1 MKRAV
6 RYCMT
11 ALLIFQCGSGM
22 AFSRAESA
30 AHEWAGLVLFAAVL
44 VHLILNRRWFGSLF
58 RGKHSPAGSLFT
70 AADAALILTVILIA
84 VSGMVIS
91 GYVFS
96 ALNLS
101 GAAWGRKIHLSA
113 TAWMLL
119 LCGFHYGAHLGKG
132 KGNIP
137 LYISGALG
145 IAAMAVL
152 KFCQRLF
159 LLNEFAYTPDVP
171 RWCVY
176 LMHGLMFTSFM
187 ALGIGIK
194 TVLQKGRK
202 HETPEAGHN

>member
-1 MKRAV
+1 MKRAL
-6 RYCMT
+6 RYGMI
-11 ALLIFQCGSGM
+11 LLLVFQCGSGM
-22 AFSRAESA
+22 AFSRTESI

-44 VHLILNRRWFGSLF
+44 VHLILNRRWFGNLF
-58 RGKHSPAGSLFT
+58 RGKCSPARSIST
-70 AADAALILTVILIA
+70 AADAALILAVILIA

-96 ALNLS
+96 SLNLS
-101 GAAWGRKIHLSA
+101 GTSWGRKIHFVS
-113 TAWMLL
+113 TAWMFL
-119 LCGFHYGAHLGKG
+119 LCGFHYGTHLGKG
-132 KGNIP
+132 KGDIP
-137 LYISGALG
+137 LYVSGVLG

-176 LMHGLMFTSFM
+176 LMHGLMFTSFI

-194 TVLQKGRK
+194 SIFGKARK
-202 HETPEAGHN
+202 PDSPEIGHD